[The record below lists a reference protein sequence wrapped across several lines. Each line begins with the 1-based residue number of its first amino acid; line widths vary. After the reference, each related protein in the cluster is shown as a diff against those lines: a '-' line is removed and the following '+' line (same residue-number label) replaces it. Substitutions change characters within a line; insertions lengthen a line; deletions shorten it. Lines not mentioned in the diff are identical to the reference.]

1 MSRKKKGMSEKHQGD
16 LKESPLTNLKNL
28 NIIKNNNGKELQL
41 TEYKNAK
48 NYNDIQRGRGETT

>member
-1 MSRKKKGMSEKHQGD
+1 MSEKHQGD

-48 NYNDIQRGRGETT
+48 NYNDIQRGRGETI

>member
-1 MSRKKKGMSEKHQGD
+1 MPRKKKGMSEKHQGD
-16 LKESPLTNLKNL
+16 LKKSPLTNLKNF
-28 NIIKNNNGKELQL
+28 NIRKNNNGNELQL